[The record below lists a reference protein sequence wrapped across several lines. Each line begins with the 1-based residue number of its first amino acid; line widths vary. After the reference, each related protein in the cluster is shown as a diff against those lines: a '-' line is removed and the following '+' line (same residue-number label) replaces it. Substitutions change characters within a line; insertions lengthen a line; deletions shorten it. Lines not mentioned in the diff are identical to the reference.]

1 MPDPAVSSVVDVG
14 GVVELET
21 RIGMRPVVLVV
32 VILMG
37 IKPVGD
43 VVVERGMGM
52 SPVVVD
58 VVGEVD

>member
-1 MPDPAVSSVVDVG
+1 M
-14 GVVELET
+14 ELET

-43 VVVERGMGM
+43 VVVERGIGM

>member
-43 VVVERGMGM
+43 VVVERGIGM